1 LKLVEKYLM
10 LLWGRVQKC
19 DRVDPING
27 DKNHPP
33 YLTTK
38 SPTNNENQ
46 HTCCIRFDG
55 NQNEQI
61 L

>member
-1 LKLVEKYLM
+1 M
-10 LLWGRVQKC
+10 FLWGRVQKC